1 MSVRN
6 RWGNALNWY
15 MMAPFHLRNTICSTT
30 TRNSFAVWRTL
41 RAANLANETAVRER
55 LDNNNGNGDS
65 WCVYSVS
72 GWGVSS
78 DCTVLV
84 PVDDRKFD

>member
-6 RWGNALNWY
+6 RWGSALNLF
-15 MMAPFHLRNTICSTT
+15 MMVPFHLRNTICSTT

-55 LDNNNGNGDS
+55 LDNPGGDGGD
-65 WCVYSVS
+65 WRVYSVS
-72 GWGVSS
+72 GGGVSS
-78 DCTVLV
+78 DCTILV
-84 PVDDRKFD
+84 PVDESLD

>member
-6 RWGNALNWY
+6 RWGSALKGGF
-15 MMAPFHLRNTICSTT
+15 MMARFFPRSTICSTM

-55 LDNNNGNGDS
+55 LDNPGGDGGD
-65 WCVYSVS
+65 WRVYSVS
-72 GWGVSS
+72 GGGVSS
-78 DCTVLV
+78 DCTILV
-84 PVDDRKFD
+84 PVDESLD

>member
-1 MSVRN
+1 M
-6 RWGNALNWY
+6 
-15 MMAPFHLRNTICSTT
+15 

-41 RAANLANETAVRER
+41 RVANLANETAVRER
-55 LDNNNGNGDS
+55 LADSDDNGDS

-78 DCTVLV
+78 DCTILV
-84 PVDDRKFD
+84 QLDEQDT

>member
-6 RWGNALNWY
+6 RWGSALNLF
-15 MMAPFHLRNTICSTT
+15 MMVPFHLRNTICSTT
-30 TRNSFAVWRTL
+30 TRNSFAVWKTL

-78 DCTVLV
+78 DCTVVVSL
-84 PVDDRKFD
+84 DESLD

>member
-1 MSVRN
+1 MFSK
-6 RWGNALNWY
+6 
-15 MMAPFHLRNTICSTT
+15 M

-41 RAANLANETAVRER
+41 NLANLANEAAVRER
-55 LDNNNGNGDS
+55 LADSDGDGNS

-78 DCTVLV
+78 DCTILV
-84 PVDDRKFD
+84 PVDEQDT

>member
-6 RWGNALNWY
+6 RWGSALNLF
-15 MMAPFHLRNTICSTT
+15 MMVPFHLRNTICLTT
-30 TRNSFAVWRTL
+30 TRNSFAVWKTL

-78 DCTVLV
+78 DCTVVVSL
-84 PVDDRKFD
+84 DESLD

>member
-1 MSVRN
+1 M
-6 RWGNALNWY
+6 
-15 MMAPFHLRNTICSTT
+15 

-41 RAANLANETAVRER
+41 NLANLANEAAVRER
-55 LDNNNGNGDS
+55 LADSDGDGNS

-78 DCTVLV
+78 DCTILV
-84 PVDDRKFD
+84 QLDEQDT

>member
-6 RWGNALNWY
+6 RWESALNLF
-15 MMAPFHLRNTICSTT
+15 MMVPFHLRNTICSTT

-55 LDNNNGNGDS
+55 LDNPGGDGGD
-65 WCVYSVS
+65 WRVYSVS
-72 GWGVSS
+72 GGGVSS

-84 PVDDRKFD
+84 PVDESLD

>member
-1 MSVRN
+1 MN
-6 RWGNALNWY
+6 
-15 MMAPFHLRNTICSTT
+15 H
-30 TRNSFAVWRTL
+30 
-41 RAANLANETAVRER
+41 ANETAVRER

-72 GWGVSS
+72 GRGVSS